1 MSGTSFPSWRLVGE
15 ASSRSE
21 TRCLASD
28 GLSEDLE
35 LSLVLDL
42 GLHIVNGIRR
52 LLLKS
57 DYLAV
62 KGDP

>member
-1 MSGTSFPSWRLVGE
+1 LSGTLFPSWRLVGE